1 MCNKKY
7 KGKKNKT
14 WKRMRRWGIEEK
26 EMESVKRIMR
36 ESKYENTYFA
46 LLTLKGFFMAR
57 EIIIQEMWLLYS
69 VC

>member
-1 MCNKKY
+1 
-7 KGKKNKT
+7 
-14 WKRMRRWGIEEK
+14 MRRWGIEEK

-57 EIIIQEMWLLYS
+57 EIIIQEIWLLYS

>member
-14 WKRMRRWGIEEK
+14 WKWVRRGGIEEK

-36 ESKYENTYFA
+36 ESKYENTYLA
-46 LLTLKGFFMAR
+46 LLTLKVFF
-57 EIIIQEMWLLYS
+57 LLTGKFK
-69 VC
+69 